1 MTDRFQSQ
9 PLPVEAFAH
18 LGKRAGSRSLCLSM
32 AGLAITLEGLE
43 EDLASRMETRYAS
56 YLADPP
62 GPEDALRV
70 EVLAAPVDYFVE
82 PGFASRIEQYRV
94 LTALEGSL
102 FRAVSYRFASWI
114 DLDRKIGQVA
124 LGSGPLDPAPRAME
138 NFIRSSVAWLAL
150 TGNGLFL
157 HGASIVRDGR
167 CYLFYGPTRAGKST
181 LAAMSNQG
189 RVISDDLT
197 LLLRRPDGLVAAGSP
212 FRGTYTEGEPVVGT
226 FPVAAFYRLRKDSR
240 TEVRPDNGGCFADI
254 LGNLPYVVDQMQHR
268 PEIID
273 TVRARVAGL
282 PFRYLHFQK
291 DVDFWPAIDAESPI
305 RVC

>member
-1 MTDRFQSQ
+1 MTGRFQSR
-9 PLPVEAFAH
+9 PPPVEEFAR
-18 LGKRAGSRSLCLSM
+18 LGSRAGSRSLCIAM
-32 AGLAITLEGLE
+32 AGIAITLDGLE
-43 EDLASRMETRYAS
+43 EDLATQMETRYAS

-62 GPEDALRV
+62 GPPGALRV

-82 PGFASRIEQYRV
+82 PGFASRMEEYRV
-94 LTALEGSL
+94 LTALDGPL

-124 LGSGPLDPAPRAME
+124 LGSGTLDPAPRAME
-138 NFIRSSVAWLAL
+138 NFIRSCVAWLAL
-150 TGNGLFL
+150 TENGLFL

-167 CYLFYGPTRAGKST
+167 CFLFYGPTRAGKST
-181 LAAMSNQG
+181 LAAMSTRG

-212 FRGTYTEGEPVVGT
+212 FRGTYTAGEPVVGT

-240 TEVRPDNGGCFADI
+240 TEVRPDNGGCFADL
-254 LGNLPYVVDQMQHR
+254 LGNLPYVVDQMQQR

-273 TVRARVAGL
+273 AVRARVAGL
-282 PFRYLHFQK
+282 SFRYLHFQK
-291 DVDFWPAIDAESPI
+291 DVDFWPAIDAESSH
-305 RVC
+305 R